1 MFLSEKKSNC
11 RKCLIHCHQSPMKEQ
26 VKVVMRYSGPGMLV
40 HHPGLVMHHVVDGF
54 RKPKKVIKKQ

>member
-1 MFLSEKKSNC
+1 
-11 RKCLIHCHQSPMKEQ
+11 MKEH

-40 HHPGLVMHHVVDGF
+40 HHPGLAMHHVVDGF